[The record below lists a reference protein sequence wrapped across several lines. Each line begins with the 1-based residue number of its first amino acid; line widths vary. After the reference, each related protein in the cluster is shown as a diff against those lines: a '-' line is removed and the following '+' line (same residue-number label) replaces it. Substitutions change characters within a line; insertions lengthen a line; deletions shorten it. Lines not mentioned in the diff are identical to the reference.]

1 MTEFEKKWS
10 KLTPAQQKEAG
21 RAISRDMGMKK
32 PKAKKT
38 TAKKKTGGK

>member
-1 MTEFEKKWS
+1 MTEFEKKWA

-21 RAISRDMGMKK
+21 KAISRDMGMKK

-38 TAKKKTGGK
+38 TKKKTGGK